1 MAYTTEEKIE
11 PFWAEFS
18 SAASGRDPL
27 AIQNSSVVIY
37 TKMVVGITNVT
48 NRIRYNGF
56 FCWIFDTILQ
66 NVNKKNSLQ
75 EQIRYSRRAEL
86 LLAYMMVKNFPD
98 ITGVSG
104 SAYATNSMGN
114 TINLKKG
121 ADWEYKQKGE
131 KVYWQNSQGIFGQYY
146 SGGFTYI
153 LPVGTF
159 GHLKMMVFGKGGIFQ
174 IAITFGQ
181 GVFKFLIVHITNAF
195 EEQ

>member
-1 MAYTTEEKIE
+1 MSYTNDEKIE

-56 FCWIFDTILQ
+56 FCWVFDTILQ
-66 NVNKKNSLQ
+66 NIDKKNSLQ

-86 LLAYMMVKNFPD
+86 LLAYMMVKNFEG

-104 SAYATNSMGN
+104 SAYAAK
-114 TINLKKG
+114 NLNIVIK
-121 ADWEYKQKGE
+121 YL
-131 KVYWQNSQGIFGQYY
+131 
-146 SGGFTYI
+146 I
-153 LPVGTF
+153 LNVIK
-159 GHLKMMVFGKGGIFQ
+159 LKLKLLRK
-174 IAITFGQ
+174 
-181 GVFKFLIVHITNAF
+181 FKFNYLIKEKNIHM
-195 EEQ
+195 

>member
-1 MAYTTEEKIE
+1 MAYTTEETIE

-66 NVNKKNSLQ
+66 NIDKKNSLQ

-86 LLAYMMVKNFPD
+86 LLAYMMVKNFEG
-98 ITGVSG
+98 IAGVSG
-104 SAYATNSMGN
+104 SEIGRAH
-114 TINLKKG
+114 
-121 ADWEYKQKGE
+121 
-131 KVYWQNSQGIFGQYY
+131 V
-146 SGGFTYI
+146 
-153 LPVGTF
+153 
-159 GHLKMMVFGKGGIFQ
+159 
-174 IAITFGQ
+174 
-181 GVFKFLIVHITNAF
+181 
-195 EEQ
+195 

>member
-1 MAYTTEEKIE
+1 MLYTTEEKIE

-66 NVNKKNSLQ
+66 NIEKKNSLQ

-86 LLAYMMVKNFPD
+86 LLAYMMVK
-98 ITGVSG
+98 TSRG
-104 SAYATNSMGN
+104 
-114 TINLKKG
+114 
-121 ADWEYKQKGE
+121 
-131 KVYWQNSQGIFGQYY
+131 
-146 SGGFTYI
+146 
-153 LPVGTF
+153 LP
-159 GHLKMMVFGKGGIFQ
+159 
-174 IAITFGQ
+174 
-181 GVFKFLIVHITNAF
+181 
-195 EEQ
+195 E